1 MRAILANGRFRA
13 MPAMSHAAGAL
24 ERWFAFDSPGNV
36 ARATVAIMLLGGV
49 VSLLLGQDANWDLRN
64 YHLYNGYALLHDRML
79 QDLAPAQMQ
88 SYFSPV
94 LDVFHYLLMVR
105 LPAPL
110 AGFVLGALHGLVF
123 LPLAGVASLAMQG
136 QVLRAKLAPLLA
148 LAGLCTSAFLSEF
161 GGSMADNT
169 TALFVLAA
177 VYFTLS
183 AQRRQAEGATR
194 AEFVAWGL
202 AGALLGIA
210 VALKLTNAIYA
221 VALAMAALCA
231 GGAWWRRLTGVGV
244 LALVALVVAAL
255 LAGWW
260 YLRVWQVFGNPLFPQ
275 FNALFQGPLAAPIS
289 VADTRWLPRGAWQN
303 LTWPLQ
309 FAIDPLRVSE
319 IRLVQL
325 IWPLLYVTAL
335 ATLLRGVVRR
345 NRAAPAFAP
354 TMRALLVFFGV
365 GYLLWQGLFGIHRYL
380 VALELLAPLVL
391 WYLFQ
396 RLLPSHRAMK
406 LGGWAIGLVALAS
419 LLGWNTWGHERWASR
434 GFSVEAP
441 PMPEPGRSVVL
452 LAGGEPQAWRVPLLP
467 AQARYVGAA
476 TNFPESSAYR
486 EHMAAIVEGRE
497 ERFVMIPAYSSRLM
511 LRWERMNVWARR
523 FRLSEGRGCERLVWL
538 ATRVRGLRSEVER
551 VGEGRCRLIPRSGM
565 SSVPDIASRQAR
577 ELAGQQLAGYGW
589 ALDESTCV
597 TLASRIG
604 QGEYPYQW
612 CRLRLL
618 P

>member
-13 MPAMSHAAGAL
+13 MPAMSRAAGTL

-123 LPLAGVASLAMQG
+123 LPLAGVASRAMQG

-231 GGAWWRRLTGVGV
+231 GGA
-244 LALVALVVAAL
+244 
-255 LAGWW
+255 
-260 YLRVWQVFGNPLFPQ
+260 
-275 FNALFQGPLAAPIS
+275 
-289 VADTRWLPRGAWQN
+289 
-303 LTWPLQ
+303 
-309 FAIDPLRVSE
+309 
-319 IRLVQL
+319 
-325 IWPLLYVTAL
+325 
-335 ATLLRGVVRR
+335 
-345 NRAAPAFAP
+345 
-354 TMRALLVFFGV
+354 
-365 GYLLWQGLFGIHRYL
+365 
-380 VALELLAPLVL
+380 
-391 WYLFQ
+391 
-396 RLLPSHRAMK
+396 
-406 LGGWAIGLVALAS
+406 
-419 LLGWNTWGHERWASR
+419 
-434 GFSVEAP
+434 
-441 PMPEPGRSVVL
+441 
-452 LAGGEPQAWRVPLLP
+452 
-467 AQARYVGAA
+467 
-476 TNFPESSAYR
+476 
-486 EHMAAIVEGRE
+486 
-497 ERFVMIPAYSSRLM
+497 
-511 LRWERMNVWARR
+511 
-523 FRLSEGRGCERLVWL
+523 
-538 ATRVRGLRSEVER
+538 
-551 VGEGRCRLIPRSGM
+551 
-565 SSVPDIASRQAR
+565 
-577 ELAGQQLAGYGW
+577 
-589 ALDESTCV
+589 
-597 TLASRIG
+597 
-604 QGEYPYQW
+604 
-612 CRLRLL
+612 
-618 P
+618 